1 MLSLAALSSGWVVE
15 RDSPHGLWWS
25 HLIHL
30 ILDRP
35 RYILVGGIPTPLKNM
50 KVSWDYEIPNMWG
63 KMFQTTNQYWM
74 AEPHIVPSTCE
85 GSAAPQRGHRLLRLP
100 WKRSLRQEGWIIE
113 GKIHREASF
122 DRKHIGFS
130 EAYFPLKEFWDFI
143 YFQDVQHIYR
153 YIYQMAI
160 KL

>member
-1 MLSLAALSSGWVVE
+1 
-15 RDSPHGLWWS
+15 
-25 HLIHL
+25 
-30 ILDRP
+30 
-35 RYILVGGIPTPLKNM
+35 
-50 KVSWDYEIPNMWG
+50 MWG

-85 GSAAPQRGHRLLRLP
+85 GSAAPQRRHRLLRLP

-143 YFQDVQHIYR
+143 YFQDVQHIYI
-153 YIYQMAI
+153 YIPNGYKALNPSNPIFPQHELHSQCCGIDKFCICLKGSNKSTVGKDAPLI
-160 KL
+160 IRFPSLDGLTTDV